1 MDGLENVI
9 SVLDYV
15 LDTKR
20 KRHIMGGILLSVSFL
35 FGGLA
40 ITVMTIRNE
49 EEEIDSVKEAYA
61 TRESIEKAGK
71 SFVEGFRDGL
81 KVAEDRTQKDDG
93 DVDFKKYAS
102 IIQKE
107 GYTDYSRSVEEKKG
121 EAFVEK
127 PYVISPEEF
136 GEFEEYEKISL
147 TYYADKVLADENDE
161 EVDDVDEIVGEESL
175 NHFGEYE
182 DDSVFVRND
191 RLKCDYEILLDQ
203 RNYSDVA
210 KTMPHRVE
218 E

>member
-1 MDGLENVI
+1 MSSKGIAFLAFIVGAGMG
-9 SVLDYV
+9 SVCTWKL
-15 LDTKR
+15 LKR
-20 KRHIMGGILLSVSFL
+20 KYELI
-35 FGGLA
+35 A
-40 ITVMTIRNE
+40 Q
-49 EEEIDSVKEAYA
+49 EEIDSVKAAYA
-61 TRESIEKAGK
+61 TREIGK
-71 SFVEGFRDGL
+71 GFVEGFRDGL
-81 KVAEDRTQKDDG
+81 KVAEDRTQKDED

-147 TYYADKVLADENDE
+147 TYYADEVLADENDE

-175 NHFGEYE
+175 RHFGEYE

-210 KTMPHRVE
+210 KTRPHRVE

>member
-1 MDGLENVI
+1 MSSKGMVFLAFI
-9 SVLDYV
+9 AGAGIGSVCTWQL
-15 LDTKR
+15 LKR
-20 KRHIMGGILLSVSFL
+20 KYELI
-35 FGGLA
+35 A
-40 ITVMTIRNE
+40 Q
-49 EEEIDSVKEAYA
+49 EEIDSVKAAYA
-61 TRESIEKAGK
+61 TRETGK
-71 SFVEGFRDGL
+71 SLVEGFCNGL
-81 KVAEDRTQKDDG
+81 KVAEDRTQKDEG

-147 TYYADKVLADENDE
+147 TYYADEVLADENDE

-210 KTMPHRVE
+210 KTRPHRVE

>member
-1 MDGLENVI
+1 MSSKGMAFLAFI
-9 SVLDYV
+9 AGAGIGSVCTWQL
-15 LDTKR
+15 LKR
-20 KRHIMGGILLSVSFL
+20 KYELI
-35 FGGLA
+35 A
-40 ITVMTIRNE
+40 Q
-49 EEEIDSVKEAYA
+49 EEIDSVKAAYA
-61 TRESIEKAGK
+61 TRETGK
-71 SFVEGFRDGL
+71 SLVEGFCNGL
-81 KVAEDRTQKDDG
+81 KVAEDRTQKDEG

-127 PYVISPEEF
+127 PYVISPDEF

-147 TYYADKVLADENDE
+147 TYYADEVLADENDE

-175 NHFGEYE
+175 NHFGDYE

-210 KTMPHRVE
+210 KTRPHRVE

>member
-1 MDGLENVI
+1 MSSKGMAFLAFIVGAGMG
-9 SVLDYV
+9 SVCTWKL
-15 LDTKR
+15 LKR
-20 KRHIMGGILLSVSFL
+20 KYELI
-35 FGGLA
+35 A
-40 ITVMTIRNE
+40 Q
-49 EEEIDSVKEAYA
+49 EEIDSVKAAYA
-61 TRESIEKAGK
+61 TREIGK
-71 SFVEGFRDGL
+71 GFVEGFRDGL
-81 KVAEDRTQKDDG
+81 KVAEDRTQKDED

-147 TYYADKVLADENDE
+147 TYYADEVLADENDE

-210 KTMPHRVE
+210 KTRPHRVE

>member
-1 MDGLENVI
+1 MSSKGMAFLAFIVGAGMG
-9 SVLDYV
+9 SVCTWKL
-15 LDTKR
+15 LKR
-20 KRHIMGGILLSVSFL
+20 KYELI
-35 FGGLA
+35 A
-40 ITVMTIRNE
+40 Q
-49 EEEIDSVKEAYA
+49 EEIDSVKAAYA
-61 TRESIEKAGK
+61 TREIGK
-71 SFVEGFRDGL
+71 GFVEGFRDGL
-81 KVAEDRTQKDDG
+81 KVAEDRTQKDED
-93 DVDFKKYAS
+93 DVDFKNYAS

-107 GYTDYSRSVEEKKG
+107 RYTDYSRSVEEKKG

-147 TYYADKVLADENDE
+147 TYYADEVLADENDE

-210 KTMPHRVE
+210 KTRPHRVE